1 MKNSISYNKWLE
13 TAYGLFAENGP
24 ENLTIKSLA
33 EACQLPRTNFYY
45 HFNDKDDLI
54 DKIIEVHFT
63 TTTELFNEELR
74 TRFHT
79 YIPDLYVILFDF
91 KLGLQFA
98 KQLFKNRDIP
108 KYNKA
113 HTAGVTLSAELIL
126 PKFKSFFKLDLPD
139 KTVLTLWAT
148 LVDAWYS
155 RLNFDNLTIDSM
167 ISLCY
172 EIMDSILPLVENHS
186 KSE

>member
-1 MKNSISYNKWLE
+1 MSKSASYEKWLE
-13 TAYGLFAENGP
+13 TGYRLFAEDGP
-24 ENLTIKSLA
+24 ENLTVKHLA
-33 EACQLPRTNFYY
+33 EECQLPRTNFYY
-45 HFNDKDDLI
+45 HFNDKGDFI
-54 DKIIEVHFT
+54 DKIIEVHLSST
-63 TTTELFNEELR
+63 IELFNQELR

-98 KQLFKNRDIP
+98 KQLFKNRDNL
-108 KYNKA
+108 KYNRA
-113 HTAGVTLSAELIL
+113 YNAGVILPAEFIL
-126 PKFKSFFKLDLPD
+126 PKFKRFFKLDLPD
-139 KTVLTLWAT
+139 KSVLILWTT

-155 RLNFDNLTIDSM
+155 RLNFDNVTVDDM

-186 KSE
+186 KVE

>member
-1 MKNSISYNKWLE
+1 MKSSESYNKWLE
-13 TAYGLFAENGP
+13 TGYHFFAEKGP
-24 ENLTIKSLA
+24 VDMSIKALS
-33 EACQLPRTNFYY
+33 EQCHLPRTNFYY
-45 HFNDKDDLI
+45 YFDDKEDFI
-54 DKIIEVHFT
+54 DKLIGLHFET
-63 TTTELFNEELR
+63 TAELFNQELR

-98 KQLFKNRDIP
+98 KQLFKNRDLP

-113 HTAGVTLSAELIL
+113 HKAGVKLSAELIL
-126 PKFKSFFKLDLPD
+126 PKFKTFFKLDLPD

-155 RLNFDNLTIDSM
+155 RLNTDDLSVDSM
-167 ISLCY
+167 IALCY

-186 KSE
+186 K